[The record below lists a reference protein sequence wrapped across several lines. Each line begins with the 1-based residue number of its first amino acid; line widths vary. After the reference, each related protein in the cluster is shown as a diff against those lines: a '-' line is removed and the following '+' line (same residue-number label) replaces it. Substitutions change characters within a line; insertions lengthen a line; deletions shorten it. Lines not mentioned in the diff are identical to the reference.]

1 MKYWKVLGAAVIGVI
16 ILCLLV
22 LFFSSCSSRH
32 IQKSVVHTDSLVVK
46 KADSSHLVKS
56 TDTKK
61 NNTGKTTVKTDKSKA
76 KEVVKEKTV
85 IEFDS
90 MPSVGFNGSA
100 EDFTN
105 GINEDAWSNMQK
117 RIKKITHTKTT
128 TKAVESDKKDSSSLF
143 DNTVRVVEKVDSF
156 DSNKTDSTRVTADEK
171 QVEKKVW
178 RFSWW
183 WLLLLLVLAF
193 LYYKR
198 FKI

>member
-1 MKYWKVLGAAVIGVI
+1 MKYWKVLGVAVIDVI

-32 IQKSVVHTDSLVVK
+32 VQKSTVKTDSVTVK
-46 KADSSHLVKS
+46 KSDSSHLVKLI
-56 TDTKK
+56 DTKK
-61 NNTGKTTVKTDKSKA
+61 NNTGKTIVKTDKSKE

-90 MPSVGFNGSA
+90 MPSVGLNGTA
-100 EDFTN
+100 DDFVK

-128 TKAVESDKKDSSSLF
+128 TKAVDSDKKDSSSLF
-143 DNTVRVVEKVDSF
+143 DNSSRVIEKVDLF
-156 DSNKTDSTRVTADEK
+156 DSNKTDSTRVTADVK
-171 QVEKKVW
+171 KINKKVW

-183 WLLLLLVLAF
+183 WLLILPAG
-193 LYYKR
+193 YIIYKKY
-198 FKI
+198 FA